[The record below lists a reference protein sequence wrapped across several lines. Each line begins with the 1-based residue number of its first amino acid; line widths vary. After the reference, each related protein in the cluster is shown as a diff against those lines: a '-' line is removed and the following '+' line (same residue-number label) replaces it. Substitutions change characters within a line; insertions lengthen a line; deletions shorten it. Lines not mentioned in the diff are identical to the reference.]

1 MTIPDPS
8 YITEAEVKENTLI
21 TALSSLAEADVKKL
35 IQAAEDHIDKYVGRQ
50 PHHPRDSNLVRVF
63 PREQDFSRV
72 GSGSGIAEYP
82 DTPEIPYE
90 VGVACLRQV
99 EWLYQQWWPNRA
111 TSQAPLQHAVTSR
124 SIGGDGSYSE
134 SRAGGGVSFVE
145 ATLCDQA
152 KVLLDGF
159 RSRWAPIDVTD
170 PRTVPSPR

>member
-8 YITEAEVKENTLI
+8 YITEAELKANTLI
-21 TALSSLAEADVKKL
+21 TALAALDDADVAKL
-35 IQAAEDHIDKYVGRQ
+35 ITAAEDHIDKYVGRQ
-50 PHHPRDSNLVRVF
+50 PHHPMDSNLVRVF

-72 GSGSGIAEYP
+72 GTGSGIAEYP
-82 DTPEIPYE
+82 DTPEIPHD
-90 VGVACLRQV
+90 VGMACLRQV

-111 TSQAPLQHAVTSR
+111 TAPLKHAVTDR

-134 SRAGGGVSFVE
+134 SLAGGGVSFVE

-159 RSRWAPIDVTD
+159 RSRWAAIDVTD